1 MEIVKYLLLV
11 IGGYLMGSLSIAIFM
26 SRVMLGGDVRQK
38 GSGNAGATNMARV
51 YGFKA
56 GIMTL
61 LGDVLKAAVVMLAG
75 WLLLGDA
82 GIAAGGI
89 AVMVGHCFPAF
100 HHFHGGKGVS
110 IGVAIGLAVDWR
122 VFAAIAC
129 AFLIGA
135 LLTKKV
141 SVGSIS
147 AAVTV
152 TIASLIVGVSTPK
165 LVLCVCGMC
174 LVIFQHRENIRRLIK
189 GTEPD
194 FRVAKKMPVVRK
206 RKTKDIQ
213 TGT

>member
-1 MEIVKYLLLV
+1 MEALKYLLV
-11 IGGYLMGSLSIAIFM
+11 VVGGYLLGSLSTAIFM
-26 SRVMLGGDVRQK
+26 SRSLLGGDVRKK

-56 GIMTL
+56 GLLTL
-61 LGDVLKAAVVMLAG
+61 AGDVLKAAAAMLIG
-75 WLLLGDA
+75 WLLLGDR

-89 AVMVGHCFPAF
+89 AVLLGHCFPVF

-110 IGVAIGLAVDWR
+110 IGAAIGLAVDWR
-122 VFAAIAC
+122 VFLAIVC
-129 AFLIGA
+129 AFFVGA

-147 AAVTV
+147 AAVMITV
-152 TIASLIVGVSTPK
+152 AALVVGVSTPK

-174 LVIFQHRENIRRLIK
+174 LVVFQHRENIRRLIK

-194 FRVAKKMPVVRK
+194 FKAAKNLPPLGKK
-206 RKTKDIQ
+206 KKDSAES
-213 TGT
+213 